1 MRVKFLAQ
9 RNNRSLW
16 WGLKLMTDRHPSIML
31 PTVSCHF
38 QLLIPHMRNPTQNH
52 EPIHTILSD
61 NFFNKKFGAVFLRN
75 AESCVGDY
83 ARTRT
88 VSLIT
93 KGYNTLS
100 HTTHY
105 FSWNGSDLNILNRIL
120 QLRKVSS
127 VSAHMLR
134 RSCTYKRYGQTD
146 RRMNGRTGWF
156 L

>member
-1 MRVKFLAQ
+1 
-9 RNNRSLW
+9 
-16 WGLKLMTDRHPSIML
+16 MTDRHPSIML

-38 QLLIPHMRNPTQNH
+38 QLLIPHMKNPTQNH

-105 FSWNGSDLNILNRIL
+105 FS
-120 QLRKVSS
+120 
-127 VSAHMLR
+127 
-134 RSCTYKRYGQTD
+134 
-146 RRMNGRTGWF
+146 
-156 L
+156 